1 MTTQSDDL
9 ATDET
14 REPRHVQE
22 LLKLDSYQGM
32 TDAEITSLMEYKA
45 AIAAVQAKEQA
56 LQQANEQLHT
66 ELLQQASEAA
76 ERAQAAFDA
85 AVKSTVAFE
94 KVSA

>member
-1 MTTQSDDL
+1 MTTQSDD
-9 ATDET
+9 AKSDEP

-32 TDAEITSLMEYKA
+32 TDEEITSLMEYKA

-56 LQQANEQLHT
+56 LQQANEQLHA

-76 ERAQAAFDA
+76 ERAQAAFDT
-85 AVKSTVAFE
+85 AVKSTIVFE
-94 KVSA
+94 KVTS